1 MSEFLNIVG
10 EDGEAELAVLLIP
23 DIWGLTNYNQETAQN
38 FANKY
43 QRPCYILDYFY
54 QLTGKQSRFD
64 QSSDGTIAVGLMN
77 EMTGEDFVAIFNKAI
92 SEIKANQANLKSISV
107 VGFCFGGRLA
117 YLTGLEKMVD
127 KIVSFYGAGAVK
139 PDFYQGKSAIKTL
152 CAARAGDK
160 NLKVLGFYGTND
172 DSIPGPD
179 RRTVQ
184 AVFQNNH
191 IAYEHHEYRAGHAY
205 FQPGRES
212 YDEVAAQQSGEVL
225 DTFLTQ

>member
-10 EDGEAELAVLLIP
+10 KDDEAELAILLIP

-152 CAARAGDK
+152 CATRAGDK
-160 NLKVLGFYGTND
+160 NLKVLAFYGTND
-172 DSIPGPD
+172 DSITESD
-179 RRTVQ
+179 RETTKNALQ
-184 AVFQNNH
+184 DSQ
-191 IAYEHHEYRAGHAY
+191 IAYEQHEYQAGHAY
-205 FQPGRES
+205 YQEGRPS
-212 YDEVAAQQSGEVL
+212 YNRLAASQSNSEL
-225 DTFLTQ
+225 DKLFL